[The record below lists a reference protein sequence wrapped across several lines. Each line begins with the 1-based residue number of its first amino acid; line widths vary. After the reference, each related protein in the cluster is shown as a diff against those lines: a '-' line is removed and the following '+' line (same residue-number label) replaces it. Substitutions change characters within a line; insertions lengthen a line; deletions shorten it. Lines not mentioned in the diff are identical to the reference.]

1 MQPQMEGGAARR
13 FPEAMG
19 TGSRRMG
26 EWAEGRA
33 ADRLR
38 HVALRFPASCPCCRA
53 GRSAV
58 PVPLSAARMELDAR
72 SLHRPDRGRRSPG
85 AAQVELLAV
94 MFADGV
100 SSHRN
105 PLFMGYKIIRRL
117 RRSEAI
123 EALGTV
129 AKRYCTL
136 QLSRAQPPKAV
147 RLVAAASG
155 MTLLSGRN

>member
-1 MQPQMEGGAARR
+1 MRKPHPGRGSAGATQI
-13 FPEAMG
+13 G
-19 TGSRRMG
+19 
-26 EWAEGRA
+26 
-33 ADRLR
+33 
-38 HVALRFPASCPCCRA
+38 V
-53 GRSAV
+53 
-58 PVPLSAARMELDAR
+58 
-72 SLHRPDRGRRSPG
+72 
-85 AAQVELLAV
+85 LLL

>member
-1 MQPQMEGGAARR
+1 
-13 FPEAMG
+13 
-19 TGSRRMG
+19 
-26 EWAEGRA
+26 
-33 ADRLR
+33 
-38 HVALRFPASCPCCRA
+38 V
-53 GRSAV
+53 
-58 PVPLSAARMELDAR
+58 
-72 SLHRPDRGRRSPG
+72 
-85 AAQVELLAV
+85 
-94 MFADGV
+94 
-100 SSHRN
+100 
-105 PLFMGYKIIRRL
+105 

>member
-1 MQPQMEGGAARR
+1 MQPQMEG
-13 FPEAMG
+13 
-19 TGSRRMG
+19 
-26 EWAEGRA
+26 RA
-33 ADRLR
+33 AGCLPSQLGAGQGRLVSRPEGHPPDRLR
-38 HVALRFPASCPCCRA
+38 RVA
-53 GRSAV
+53 GRQPSLCPRRRDRRPLV
-58 PVPLSAARMELDAR
+58 RVPLSAARMGLDTR
-72 SLHRPDRGRRSPG
+72 SLRSTHRCGRPAG
-85 AAQVELLAV
+85 TTEVELLVV